1 MLLNTQV
8 LFSLEASCS
17 LSRSQSDPYHPQSGI
32 VAALNAKYSHNSH
45 ILEVL
50 DLAFTFDREHSA
62 FYWPLFNRIMRIM
75 SKGNVPWKPSAAPS
89 YLEYFDEHYTL
100 VRRLVPR
107 DRLLEWHP
115 SQGWGPVCE
124 FLDLPVPAKEFPHIC
139 TSDGNV
145 LTHASTYWRRWR
157 HVVQKGVQ
165 TVSLIGLTVGGIWYF
180 RSRLV
185 GSSR

>member
-1 MLLNTQV
+1 MEELLAAYPEAKVVLTTRSPESWLHSMQNTLITV
-8 LFSLEASCS
+8 ISWRSWTLLSL
-17 LSRSQSDPYHPQSGI
+17 
-32 VAALNAKYSHNSH
+32 
-45 ILEVL
+45 
-50 DLAFTFDREHSA
+50 FDREHSA

-75 SKGNVPWKPSAAPS
+75 SKGRVPWKPSAAPS
-89 YLEYFDEHYTL
+89 YLEYFDEHYAL

-145 LTHASTYWRRWR
+145 RIHASTYWRRWQ

-165 TVSLIGLTVGGIWYF
+165 TVSFIGLTVGGIWYF